1 MKKNDQRNCTR
12 FLAKYGGL
20 SLYDTDFGK
29 GYSIDNEDTRFVN
42 GDGYALVGN
51 PDNHYRN

>member
-29 GYSIDNEDTRFVN
+29 GYSIDNEDTRFVK

-51 PDNHYRN
+51 PDHHYRT